1 MSPLPNANS
10 TSTSSS
16 NNLNSLSTSSS
27 VNQTSSSSSSSSAF
41 KPLISE
47 SRSQLNMLSSTVTS
61 ATSAAMDPY
70 TADLTSAYG
79 SAYHHHHHHHLNSQ
93 LTQDYLNVHQSL
105 PLVYKSEHDDLQSGY
120 SFARPVKLYEHSS
133 ATSPSAGCG
142 SSGGGGG
149 SGGTSGGTGSS
160 GTGSGMQSTN
170 GINWNATMNSST
182 EASHDFFFSY
192 ISGSATSNG
201 SSSVT
206 AGYTSANLHQNG
218 YRGDAPSPGAS
229 IIDLST
235 SSVTSLRSGVGS
247 ACFTSSAYYDGQRY
261 DRSPQSASSPHY
273 SSPQMLSPQGQTL
286 DLSVGRTT

>member
-10 TSTSSS
+10 TSTSNS
-16 NNLNSLSTSSS
+16 NNLNSLSTSPS
-27 VNQTSSSSSSSSAF
+27 VNQTSSSSSSSAF

-133 ATSPSAGCG
+133 ATSPSTGCG
-142 SSGGGGG
+142 SSGGGG

-160 GTGSGMQSTN
+160 GAGSGMQSTN
-170 GINWNATMNSST
+170 RINSNVIISSGT
-182 EASHDFFFSY
+182 ECSIAWFF
-192 ISGSATSNG
+192 
-201 SSSVT
+201 
-206 AGYTSANLHQNG
+206 LHFRIG
-218 YRGDAPSPGAS
+218 
-229 IIDLST
+229 
-235 SSVTSLRSGVGS
+235 
-247 ACFTSSAYYDGQRY
+247 
-261 DRSPQSASSPHY
+261 H
-273 SSPQMLSPQGQTL
+273 
-286 DLSVGRTT
+286 